1 MGKVILC
8 AGKRAEKPYTLSS
21 IGATAES
28 MEELCFNLRQNLD
41 IVDSGAID
49 RNLASFIKDDLGL
62 PERGK
67 KLESLISSRASLKEK
82 LLAVFES
89 CDYYDDVELN
99 RITAEIDELS
109 KMSGIERKKKHADR
123 QMHQGHLIE
132 AAHEY
137 RSILSG
143 SGVNELSEGGLAEIL
158 HNLGIFEI
166 HRGDT
171 EEALRLFLEA
181 YEHNGNR
188 ATLKAYLF
196 ALKLTKNNSRY
207 ADEVKRLEVDPK
219 LYNEI
224 ESGMHSV
231 EEDFEQSNNYSE
243 INRMKVL
250 WQQGRFS
257 EEKRLSGEIIDR
269 MKHVYR
275 KENEEDLV

>member
-8 AGKRAEKPYTLSS
+8 AGRHAEKPYTLNS
-21 IGATAES
+21 IGVTAES
-28 MEELCFNLRQNLD
+28 IEELCYVLRQNLD
-41 IVDSGAID
+41 VVDSGAID
-49 RNLASFIKDDLGL
+49 RNLAAFIKDDLGL
-62 PERGK
+62 PDRGK
-67 KLESLISSRASLKEK
+67 KLEGLISSRASLKEK
-82 LLAVFES
+82 LMSIFES
-89 CDYYDDVELN
+89 CDYYDDTELGK
-99 RITAEIDELS
+99 ITSEIDELA
-109 KMSGIERKKKHADR
+109 KMSGIERRKKRADR
-123 QMHQGHLIE
+123 QMRQGHLNE
-132 AAHEY
+132 AAAEY
-137 RSILSG
+137 RSILNG
-143 SGVNELSEGGLAEIL
+143 SGINELSVGGLAEIL

-181 YEHNGNR
+181 YEQNGNR

-196 ALKLTKNNSRY
+196 ALKLTKNTSRY

-224 ESGMHSV
+224 ESGMRSV

-275 KENEEDLV
+275 TENEEDIL

>member
-21 IGATAES
+21 IGVTAES

-41 IVDSGAID
+41 IVDSASID
-49 RNLASFIKDDLGL
+49 RNLATFIKEDLGL

-67 KLESLISSRASLKEK
+67 KLEGLISSRASLKDK
-82 LLAVFES
+82 LMAVFES
-89 CDYYDDVELN
+89 CDFFDDTELN
-99 RITAEIDELS
+99 KITSEIDELS
-109 KMSGIERKKKHADR
+109 KMSGIERKKKRADR
-123 QMHQGHLIE
+123 QMHQGHLNE
-132 AAHEY
+132 AAAEY
-137 RSILSG
+137 RSILAG
-143 SGVNELSEGGLAEIL
+143 SGINELSEGGMAEIL

-196 ALKLTKNNSRY
+196 ALKLTKNTSRF

-224 ESGMHSV
+224 ESGMRSV

-243 INRMKVL
+243 INRMK
-250 WQQGRFS
+250 
-257 EEKRLSGEIIDR
+257 
-269 MKHVYR
+269 HVYR
-275 KENEEDLV
+275 KENEEDLA